1 MFLAENIQGYA
12 FAVVEKNYAVQ
23 LGVSIYQFDM
33 NVFFF
38 FQLFFSRVNFCRTI
52 YIWIVAPVQT
62 LNCFLNKSPYLDC
75 FQMVTSRIM
84 IFKYVDST

>member
-1 MFLAENIQGYA
+1 MFLVENIQGYA

-38 FQLFFSRVNFCRTI
+38 NYFVQQWIFVVPSI
-52 YIWIVAPVQT
+52 YELWLPSK
-62 LNCFLNKSPYLDC
+62 L
-75 FQMVTSRIM
+75 
-84 IFKYVDST
+84 

>member
-1 MFLAENIQGYA
+1 MFLVENIQGYA

-38 FQLFFSRVNFCRTI
+38 NYFVQQWIFVVLSI
-52 YIWIVAPVQT
+52 YELWLPSK
-62 LNCFLNKSPYLDC
+62 L
-75 FQMVTSRIM
+75 
-84 IFKYVDST
+84 

>member
-1 MFLAENIQGYA
+1 MFLVENIQGYA

-23 LGVSIYQFDM
+23 LGVSIYQFYM

-38 FQLFFSRVNFCRTI
+38 QLFCLTVNFCRTI

-75 FQMVTSRIM
+75 LQMVTSRIM

>member
-1 MFLAENIQGYA
+1 MFLVENIQGYA

-38 FQLFFSRVNFCRTI
+38 FNYFFQEWIFVVLSI
-52 YIWIVAPVQT
+52 YELWLPSK
-62 LNCFLNKSPYLDC
+62 L
-75 FQMVTSRIM
+75 
-84 IFKYVDST
+84 

>member
-1 MFLAENIQGYA
+1 MFLVENIQGYA

-38 FQLFFSRVNFCRTI
+38 KLLCSTVNFCRTI

>member
-1 MFLAENIQGYA
+1 MFLVENIQGYA

-52 YIWIVAPVQT
+52 YI
-62 LNCFLNKSPYLDC
+62 
-75 FQMVTSRIM
+75 
-84 IFKYVDST
+84 